1 MRTTCFTKFAF
12 RVVALNTSLL
22 LFSVLGFAQGHGF
35 GNSIPIGNVPPSV
48 TSIGFGGHPGFH
60 GVPPSVT
67 SLGFGG
73 HPGFHGVPPSVTS
86 LGFGRGP
93 VPAHEGQ
100 PEFGGRHRRDGDG
113 FVTPFFGGAYY
124 GGGYYA
130 PYDYSGGVDD
140 SMEEQDYSGGGGP
153 TSFDRRG
160 HESSDYEQQRSRD
173 RDYRAELDASQPQLV
188 QQAPPEP
195 VANQPTTLLIFKDGH
210 KLEISNYA
218 IVGSTLFD
226 LSDGRTRKVQLAEL
240 DLRATVKENDQR
252 GVEFELPAG
261 TKLN

>member
-1 MRTTCFTKFAF
+1 MRTTCLTKFAF
-12 RVVALNTSLL
+12 RVIALSTSLL
-22 LFSVLGFAQGHGF
+22 LFTVLGFAQGHGF

-48 TSIGFGGHPGFH
+48 TSIGFGGHPGFR

-73 HPGFHGVPPSVTS
+73 HPGIHGVPPSVTS
-86 LGFGRGP
+86 LGFG
-93 VPAHEGQ
+93 Q
-100 PEFGGRHRRDGDG
+100 PTHIHNGNEEFGHRHRRDGNG
-113 FVTPFFGGAYY
+113 FFTPFFGGAYY

-130 PYDYSGGVDD
+130 PYDYSGYLPDDGVDD
-140 SMEEQDYSGGGGP
+140 SMEQDYRGGP
-153 TSFDRRG
+153 TIFDRRG
-160 HESSDYEQQRSRD
+160 PDSSAYDEQRSRD
-173 RDYRAELDASQPQLV
+173 RDYRAELDANQPAV
-188 QQAPPEP
+188 PQAPPAP

-210 KLEISNYA
+210 KQEVSNYA
-218 IVGSTLFD
+218 IVGSTLYD

-240 DLRATVKENDQR
+240 DLLATVKENDQR